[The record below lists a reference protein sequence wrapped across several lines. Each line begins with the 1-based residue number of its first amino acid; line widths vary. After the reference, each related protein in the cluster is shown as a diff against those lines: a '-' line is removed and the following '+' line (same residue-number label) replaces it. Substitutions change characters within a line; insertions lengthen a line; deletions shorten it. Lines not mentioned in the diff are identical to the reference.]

1 MLARGQGAARVGA
14 RGAARAAISVLL
26 GVSCV
31 FGCEVETHGLRSRP
45 EAGQDDAGQ
54 LDAERDAGGADALS
68 ADGGAPDAPGPLDTG
83 SCEPETDEGCPCDV
97 VVGGA
102 SIYLFCTAPRAWD
115 WAHDGCTDVA
125 GFDYVMIEDA
135 TEDAFVWGEAM
146 ARDGASDWWIG
157 LEEPEPNVY
166 AWVDGTEVWNGG
178 ARAYHNFAGGAPV
191 ASVPD
196 DCGQLDSAE
205 GGAWIIGRCS
215 DAQPCVCES
224 PIL

>member
-1 MLARGQGAARVGA
+1 LV
-14 RGAARAAISVLL
+14 

-31 FGCEVETHGLRSRP
+31 VGCDVETHGLRP
-45 EAGQDDAGQ
+45 LGEAGQDDAGR
-54 LDAERDAGGADALS
+54 LDAGRDAGSDEGGVDAPS
-68 ADGGAPDAPGPLDTG
+68 ADGGAPDAPGLLDTG
-83 SCEPETDEGCPCDV
+83 PCEPATEVCNGRDDDCDAETDEGCPCDV
-97 VVGGA
+97 VVGAA
-102 SIYLFCTAPRAWD
+102 SIYLFCTTPREWN

-125 GFDYVMIEDA
+125 GFDYVMIQNA

-215 DAQPCVCES
+215 DAQPYVCES